1 MAAVRSEVDELRDK
15 ISKLEVN
22 FLMIFL
28 DLMNKIYKCELPTKA
43 DCLFVWLF
51 QDTVSFLSRENE
63 YLRAH
68 ASPEVLSNLPGAR
81 GLPSGVGPDTTQSAN
96 LGALQTQ
103 NNQSQS
109 HS

>member
-28 DLMNKIYKCELPTKA
+28 DVMNKVYVWIA
-43 DCLFVWLF
+43 DQSWVFICLAF

-68 ASPEVLSNLPGAR
+68 VSPEVLSNLPGPR
-81 GLPSGVGPDTTQSAN
+81 GLPSGVCPETTQSAN

-103 NNQSQS
+103 NNSGQS